1 MNKDVK
7 EQNQNNHGQKDA
19 KSHKDKKEL
28 EERIQEL
35 ENNWKRALADY
46 KNLER
51 RVDEEKREVISFS
64 NMLLIS
70 RLLPILDSLEMLE
83 QHINDTG
90 LKLTAKQ
97 LKQALE
103 EEGLE
108 KVNAEGKDFDPD
120 TMDAMETVEGEQGK
134 IIEVIQ
140 TGYKLKDK
148 LIRPAKVKVGKSKE
162 E

>member
-7 EQNQNNHGQKDA
+7 EQNKNNHDQKDA
-19 KSHKDKKEL
+19 KSRKDKKGL

-83 QHINDTG
+83 QHTIDTG
-90 LKLTAKQ
+90 LKLTSKQ
-97 LKQALE
+97 LKQVLE

-108 KVNAEGKDFDPD
+108 RINAEDKTFDPD
-120 TMDAMETVEGEQGK
+120 TMDAMETVEGEEGK
-134 IIEVIQ
+134 VVEVIQ